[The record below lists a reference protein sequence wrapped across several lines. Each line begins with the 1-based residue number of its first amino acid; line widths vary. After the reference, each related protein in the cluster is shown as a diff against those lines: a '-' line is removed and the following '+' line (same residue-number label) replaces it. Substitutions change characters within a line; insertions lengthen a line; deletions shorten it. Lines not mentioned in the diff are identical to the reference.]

1 MRCPG
6 GLPVIKIVFS
16 LLAAILFTLSF
27 DAGALAQSRV
37 FVAAQ
42 GSDSNPCTFAAPC
55 RTFQHAHDVV
65 AGGGEIDVLDPAG
78 YGALTITKSIS
89 IQGHGFAGLAVP
101 SGTGITIGSGVTVNL
116 RGLLLDG
123 VGTGNVGIDLS
134 TASVLNI
141 QDSLVRGFA
150 LIGISVSPPAG
161 MTSRLFVANTH
172 VTDNLFGIQVNPSGS
187 GAAIG
192 ALDHVTVENS
202 TTVNAAVGFFS
213 GAFFTVADSVIVGN
227 SGIGIAVGATGTSVV
242 VSINNCKIT
251 NNHSGVEAT
260 NNGAIVRLNRSTIT
274 LNSSDGFAA
283 SAGGIIY
290 SYLDNYIDG
299 NGPNIGSLTTVNKQ

>member
-1 MRCPG
+1 MLRIM
-6 GLPVIKIVFS
+6 LAAFAS
-16 LLAAILFTLSF
+16 LLALT
-27 DAGALAQSRV
+27 LAQAAPPARV

-42 GSDSNPCTFAAPC
+42 GSDANACTFAAPC
-55 RTFQHAHDVV
+55 RTFQKAHDTV

-78 YGALTITKSIS
+78 YGALTINRSIS

-123 VGTGNVGIDLS
+123 VGTGSVGIELS

-150 LIGISVSPPAG
+150 LIGISVDPPAG
-161 MTSRLFVANTH
+161 ITSRLFVANTH
-172 VTDNLFGIQVNPSGS
+172 VTDNLFGIQIKPTGS

-202 TTVNAAVGFFS
+202 TTVNSAIGFFS
-213 GAFFTVADSVIVGN
+213 GAFFTVSDSVVVGN
-227 SGIGIAVGATGTSVV
+227 SGIGVTVNATSTAVV

-251 NNHSGVEAT
+251 NNNSGVEAVG
-260 NNGAIVRLNRSTIT
+260 NGAIVRLNRSTIT
-274 LNSSDGFAA
+274 LNNNDGFAA
-283 SAGGIIY
+283 ASGGLIY
-290 SYLDNYIDG
+290 TYLDNYIDG
-299 NGPNIGSLTTVNKQ
+299 NGPNLGSLTTVN